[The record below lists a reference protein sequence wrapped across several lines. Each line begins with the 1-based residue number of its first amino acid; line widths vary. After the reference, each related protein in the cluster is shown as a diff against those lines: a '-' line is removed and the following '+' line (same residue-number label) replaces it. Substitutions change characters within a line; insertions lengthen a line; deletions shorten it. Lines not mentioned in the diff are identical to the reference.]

1 MNTKTL
7 LYILKRIAMAV
18 LTVWVVITVTF
29 FVTRAVPG
37 GPFMGEKAIT
47 EAAQAALEAK
57 YGLDK
62 PVMEQY
68 FTYLSDVL
76 TRLDFGPSL
85 KMRGLMVIDV
95 IADGLKTSVKLGVI
109 AAFTALGIGVVLGSV
124 AALRRNTILDKCIM
138 VITTAFVS
146 MPSFIMGTL
155 LLLCFAVIL
164 PIFPANG
171 STTEGL
177 VLPIVTLSLYPMA
190 YITRLTRSSMLD
202 VLGQDYIRTARAKG
216 VAPVKII
223 FGHALKNSLIPVI
236 TYFGP
241 SLKMRGRMVIDVI
254 ADGLKTSVKLGV
266 IAAFTALGIGVVLG
280 SVAALRRNTILDK
293 CIMVITT
300 AFVSMPSF
308 IMGTLLLLCFAVIF
322 PIFPANGSTTEGLVL
337 PIITLSLYPMAYITR
352 LTRSSMLDVLGQDYI
367 RTARAKGVAPVKIIF
382 GHALK
387 NSLIPVITYFGPML
401 AYIVTGSLVVE
412 QIFAVPG
419 IGRAFVSSITNR
431 DYPMIMGTTIV
442 LACLIVIMNLVSDIL
457 YKVVD
462 PRITLE

>member
-7 LYILKRIAMAV
+7 MYILKRIALAI

-37 GPFMGEKAIT
+37 GPFLGEKAIT
-47 EAAQAALEAK
+47 KEAQAALEAK

-68 FTYLSDVL
+68 FTYLKDVVL
-76 TRLDFGPSL
+76 HQDFGPSL
-85 KMRGLMVIDV
+85 KLRGRQVADV
-95 IADGLKTSVKLGVI
+95 IADGMKTSVKLGVI
-109 AAFTALGIGVVLGSV
+109 AAFLALGCGIVLGSF
-124 AALRRNTILDKCIM
+124 AALRRNKISDKIIM

-155 LLLCFAVIL
+155 LLLLFAVRW

-171 STTEGL
+171 TTAQGL
-177 VLPIVTLSLYPMA
+177 VLPVITLALYPMA

-202 VLGQDYIRTARAKG
+202 VLGQDYIRTAKAKG
-216 VAPVKII
+216 VAP
-223 FGHALKNSLIPVI
+223 
-236 TYFGP
+236 
-241 SLKMRGRMVIDVI
+241 R
-254 ADGLKTSVKLGV
+254 
-266 IAAFTALGIGVVLG
+266 
-280 SVAALRRNTILDK
+280 
-293 CIMVITT
+293 
-300 AFVSMPSF
+300 
-308 IMGTLLLLCFAVIF
+308 
-322 PIFPANGSTTEGLVL
+322 
-337 PIITLSLYPMAYITR
+337 
-352 LTRSSMLDVLGQDYI
+352 
-367 RTARAKGVAPVKIIF
+367 KIIF

-431 DYPMIMGTTIV
+431 DYPLIMGTTIV
-442 LACLIVIMNLVSDIL
+442 LACLIVVMNLVSDIL